1 MNLRLASILSF
12 FALALTLIVGL
23 GVDTR
28 QSAAAPVG
36 TPDQFTYLPIVAKP
50 YDLSITNLEISQS
63 VQDAN
68 NTVPLVANRPTAVRV
83 YTATSSGNSVPN
95 TSVTLTA
102 TRGGVAL
109 TPVTSGVKTASGAS
123 SRSSLGSTFNITLP
137 ADWLS
142 GTVQI
147 TAKIDG
153 QSSGSLNQS
162 VSFNNVPTLNVVV
175 VPINYT
181 HLPTGVTYP
190 GPNVDRISDWMMR
203 AYPLSNMNVTIRS
216 PYNFSGNLREGDSWV
231 TKYPVETGLLNRMSL
246 LKESDLAANSTVY
259 YAFVDLN
266 YDGDCDNTW
275 FDCSNGG
282 IAGIGWIGQR
292 ESVGIDYGPFIS
304 SDTTGELAGHEIG
317 HNFGRYHVNCPAGV
331 PANID
336 ANYPYAGA
344 SIGQY
349 GLDGIGGTLELL
361 SPSGYV
367 DMMSYCD
374 PVWVSDYT
382 YKALYTD
389 QVNTGA
395 FVWTPPEESL
405 VIHGS
410 VAEDGAVSLSPVYM
424 LPQTAVTPQNG
435 FYEVELLDTAGNVIV
450 TYPIDLLLAEE
461 EGISA
466 QAIHGVVPVPDVL
479 VAGLRVV
486 EVASGTAVANR
497 SLATNGLAVNAA
509 LKANTTLAQ
518 GDETATVSW
527 GNVDVPANVRYTANN
542 GQTWTTVGLN
552 VLGGSLDVDLSSLPG
567 GGNGR
572 FQIILADQG
581 TPTRFDVELATPL
594 ADKQP
599 TAWITGPEIVAAGAP
614 AALYAFGSDAEDG
627 ALSDFAW
634 SVNGEEVAADSAL
647 FLHDLAP
654 GEYVITLRATTSS
667 GQTAVASTIV
677 TVTP

>member
-36 TPDQFTYLPIVAKP
+36 TPDQFTYLPLIAKP
-50 YDLSITNLEISQS
+50 YDLSITSLEVSQS

-68 NTVPLVANRPTAVRV
+68 NTVPLVANRPAVVRV
-83 YTATSSGNSVPN
+83 YTATKSGNSVPS

-102 TRGGVAL
+102 TRGGVSL
-109 TPVTSGVKTASGAS
+109 TPVTSSVKTASGAS

-142 GTVQI
+142 GTIII

-153 QSSGSLNQS
+153 QTSSGFTQS
-162 VSFNNVPTLNVVV
+162 VTFNTVPTLNVVL
-175 VPINYT
+175 VPITYT
-181 HLPTGVTYP
+181 HTPTGVTFP
-190 GPNVDRISDWMMR
+190 GPGTDNISDWMMR
-203 AYPLSNMNVTIRS
+203 AYPLSNMNVTFRS
-216 PYNFSGNLREGDSWV
+216 QPLAFTGNLQTSASWEQLLDDV
-231 TKYPVETGLLNRMSL
+231 SELKYNDIGFYS
-246 LKESDLAANSTVY
+246 STVY
-259 YAFVDLN
+259 YAYID
-266 YDGDCDNTW
+266 
-275 FDCSNGG
+275 FDCGWFNCNTGG
-282 IAGIGWIGQR
+282 IAGIGWIGYR
-292 ESVGIDYGPFIS
+292 AAVGFDHPS
-304 SDTTGELAGHEIG
+304 TEVTGELAGHEIG
-317 HNFGRYHVNCPAGV
+317 HNFGRYHAPCGV
-331 PANID
+331 TGD

-344 SIGQY
+344 SIGEY

-389 QVNTGA
+389 QVNNGA
-395 FVWTPPEESL
+395 YVWAPQEESL
-405 VIHGS
+405 LISGS
-410 VAEDGAVSLSPVYM
+410 VADDGDVSLNPVYILPTTAVS
-424 LPQTAVTPQNG
+424 PQNG
-435 FYEVELLDTAGNVIV
+435 SYQVELLDAAGNIIATHPV
-450 TYPIDLLLAEE
+450 DLMVAEE
-461 EGISA
+461 EGVSVR
-466 QAIHGVVPVPDVL
+466 AIRGAVPVPDVP
-479 VAGLRVV
+479 VAALRVV
-486 EVASGTAVANR
+486 EANTGTAVAHR
-497 SLATNGLAVNAA
+497 TLSIASMVV
-509 LKANTTLAQ
+509 NTTLTQ
-518 GDETATVSW
+518 RSDTATVSW
-527 GNVDVPANVRYTANN
+527 GIIGVPANVRYTADN

-581 TPTRFDVELATPL
+581 TPTRFEVDLATPL

-599 TAWITGPEIVAAGAP
+599 TAWITGPDTVSAGAP

-627 ALSDFAW
+627 ALSDFVW
-634 SVNGEEVAADSAL
+634 SVDGGAETAASAL

-654 GEYVITLRATTSS
+654 GEHTITLRATTSS
-667 GQTAVASTIV
+667 GQTAVANTVI

>member
-23 GVDTR
+23 GVDAR
-28 QSAAAPVG
+28 QSVAAPDG
-36 TPDQFTYLPIVAKP
+36 TPDQFTYLPVVAKP

-68 NTVPLVANRPTAVRV
+68 NTVPLVANRPAVVRV
-83 YTATSSGNSVPN
+83 YTATNSGNSVPN

-102 TRGGVAL
+102 TRGGVSL
-109 TPVTSGVKTASGAS
+109 TPVTSGVKIASAAS
-123 SRSSLGSTFNITLP
+123 SRSSLSSTFNITLP

-147 TAKIDG
+147 TANITG
-153 QSSGSLNQS
+153 QSSGSLIQS
-162 VSFNNVPTLNVVV
+162 VTFNNVPTLNVVV

-181 HLPTGVTYP
+181 HIPTSVTYP

-203 AYPLSNMNVTIRS
+203 AYPLSNMNVTIHA
-216 PYNFSGNLREGDSWV
+216 PYNFSGNLRDGYYWV
-231 TKYPVETGLLNRMSL
+231 NKPDETGLLNRMSQ
-246 LKESDLAANSTVY
+246 LKSLEGAPSSTVY
-259 YAFVDLN
+259 YAFVDIN

-275 FDCSNGG
+275 FDCQNGG

-292 ESVGIDYGPFIS
+292 ESVGIDYGPFLS
-304 SDTTGELAGHEIG
+304 SDATGELAGHEIG

-331 PANID
+331 PANVD
-336 ANYPYAGA
+336 ASYPYSGA

-361 SPSGYV
+361 GPGGNV

-382 YKALYTD
+382 YKALYAD
-389 QVNTGA
+389 QVNNGA
-395 FVWTPPEESL
+395 FVWAPLEENL

-410 VAEDGAVSLSPVYM
+410 VAEDGTVSLSPVYM
-424 LPQTAVTPQNG
+424 LPTTAVTPQNG
-435 FYEVELLDTAGNVIV
+435 LYEVEMLDTAGNVIA
-450 TYPIDLLLAEE
+450 TYAIDLLLAEE

-466 QAIHGVVPVPDVL
+466 QAIHGVVPVPDGP
-479 VAGLRVV
+479 VAELRVV

-497 SLATNGLAVNAA
+497 SLSTNSFAANAA

-518 GDETATVSW
+518 GNDTATVSW
-527 GNVDVPANVRYTANN
+527 GIADVPANVRYTANN

-552 VLGGSLDVDLSSLPG
+552 VLDGSLDVDLSSLPG

-599 TAWITGPEIVAAGAP
+599 TAWITGPETVAAGAP

-627 ALSDFAW
+627 ALSDFIW
-634 SVNGEEVAADSAL
+634 SVDGGAETVASAL
-647 FLHDLAP
+647 FLQDLAP
-654 GEYVITLRATTSS
+654 GDHTITLRATTNS
-667 GQTAVASTIV
+667 GQTAVASTTV

>member
-50 YDLSITNLEISQS
+50 PEVLITSLEISQS
-63 VQDAN
+63 IQDVN
-68 NTVPLVANRPTAVRV
+68 NTVPLVANRPTVVRV
-83 YTATSSGNSVPN
+83 YTTVDGATSMPN
-95 TSVTLTA
+95 TTITLTA
-102 TRGGVAL
+102 TRNGVAL
-109 TPVTSGVKTASGAS
+109 PPVVSNAQTALDAP
-123 SRSSLGSTFNITLP
+123 SRSNLNSTFNITLP
-137 ADWLS
+137 ASWLS
-142 GTVQI
+142 GTVQM
-147 TAKIDG
+147 TAKVTG
-153 QSSGSLNQS
+153 QSRGSYAQT
-162 VSFNNVPTLNVVV
+162 VTFNTVPTLNVVL
-175 VPINYT
+175 VPIKYT
-181 HLPTGVTYP
+181 HSPTGATFA
-190 GPNVDRISDWMMR
+190 GPTTNHISDWMMR
-203 AYPLSNMNVTIRS
+203 AYPLSNMNVSTHS
-216 PYNFSGNLREGDSWV
+216 SYSFTGNLQTSSSW
-231 TKYPVETGLLNRMSL
+231 ESLLNQMSA
-246 LKESDLAANSTVY
+246 LKFNDGVADSTVY
-259 YAFVDLN
+259 YAYID
-266 YDGDCDNTW
+266 
-275 FDCSNGG
+275 FDCGWFNCSTGG
-282 IAGIGWIGQR
+282 IAGIGWIGYR
-292 ESVGIDYGPFIS
+292 ESVGLDFGAV
-304 SDTTGELAGHEIG
+304 DGTGELAGHEIG
-317 HNFGRYHVNCPAGV
+317 HNFGRYHAPCNVTGDV
-331 PANID
+331 
-336 ANYPYAGA
+336 NYPYAGA
-344 SIGQY
+344 SIGEY

-389 QVNTGA
+389 QVNNGA
-395 FVWTPPEESL
+395 FVWAPQEESL
-405 VIHGS
+405 LISGS
-410 VAEDGAVSLSPVYM
+410 VADDGDVSLNPVYM
-424 LPQTAVTPQNG
+424 LPQTAVSPQNG
-435 FYEVELLDTAGNVIV
+435 SYQVELLDAAGNVISTHLV
-450 TYPIDLLLAEE
+450 DLMVAEE
-461 EGISA
+461 EGISVR
-466 QAIHGVVPVPDVL
+466 AIRGVVPAPDVP
-479 VAGLRVV
+479 VAELRVV
-486 EVASGTAVANR
+486 ELASGTAVANR
-497 SLATNGLAVNAA
+497 TLSTASMAVKASLA
-509 LKANTTLAQ
+509 Q
-518 GDETATVSW
+518 RSETATVSW
-527 GNVDVPANVRYTANN
+527 GIAGVPANVRYTAND

-581 TPTRFDVELATPL
+581 TPTRFEVDLATPL

-667 GQTAVASTIV
+667 GQTAVASITV